1 LVTALKRKRRRG
13 SERGTAL
20 FVVVLVI
27 TLLTGVGIYAVHTS
41 TLVDRAAGQSNQAA
55 QAAYAAELSTLVA
68 VAHLSTI
75 EGGVRAKEAERALDE
90 CSGNEGINYLEVRKP
105 ACLKLNQSDLGTS
118 QTGVLVL
125 APDSLSAGDAEA
137 PLNFR
142 YEIEG
147 TDMSSPNKPMPGMD
161 LGANAKL
168 GFRKFALTSMTHVF
182 PDGGGANVCA
192 GGVAPIT
199 GQHQIRAHLIVG
211 PIPN

>member
-1 LVTALKRKRRRG
+1 VTALKRRRSRG

-41 TLVDRAAGQSNQAA
+41 ALVDRAAGQSNQAA

-90 CSGNEGINYLEVRKP
+90 CAANDGIDLLKVRKP
-105 ACLKLNQSDLGTS
+105 ACLKLNQGDLTT
-118 QTGVLVL
+118 QTGAPVLDT
-125 APDSLSAGDAEA
+125 DSLSAGDAEA

-161 LGANAKL
+161 LGASAKL

>member
-1 LVTALKRKRRRG
+1 MVTPVRRRRAR
-13 SERGTAL
+13 SNERGTAL

-27 TLLTGVGIYAVHTS
+27 TLLTGVGIYAVHT
-41 TLVDRAAGQSNQAA
+41 TALVDRAAGQSNQAA
-55 QAAYAAELSTLVA
+55 QAAYAAELATLVA

-75 EGGVRAKEAERALDE
+75 EGGVRAKEAESGLSE
-90 CSGNEGINYLEVRKP
+90 CFGNQGIDVNVVQKP
-105 ACLKLNQSDLGTS
+105 ACLKLNQGDLTS
-118 QTGVLVL
+118 QSGAPVLDS
-125 APDSLSAGDAEA
+125 DSLSAVDAEA

-147 TDMSSPNKPMPGMD
+147 TDMSRPNKPMPGMD
-161 LGANAKL
+161 LGADAKL
-168 GFRKFALTSMTHVF
+168 GFRKFALTSVTHVF

-199 GQHQIRAHLIVG
+199 GQHQIRAHLILG

>member
-1 LVTALKRKRRRG
+1 VTGLKRGRSRG
-13 SERGTAL
+13 AERGTAL

-41 TLVDRAAGQSNQAA
+41 ALVDRAAGQSNQAA
-55 QAAYAAELSTLVA
+55 QAAYASELSTLVA

-90 CSGNEGINYLEVRKP
+90 CAGNDGINLLEVRKP
-105 ACLKLNQSDLGTS
+105 ACLKLNQSDLTS
-118 QTGVLVL
+118 QTG
-125 APDSLSAGDAEA
+125 APVMDSDSLSAGDAEA
-137 PLNFR
+137 PLSFR

-147 TDMSSPNKPMPGMD
+147 TDMSSPNRPMPGMD